1 MNKFADYSDIIWD
14 AFNLHHKKNE
24 NIDRK
29 KEILDKV
36 FEYYNLNPKT
46 FLFIGFNP
54 LIFAVPKNSV
64 IYVKDMNSNLVAEIS
79 KQIPIKTLDK
89 SEVKTFDCVIATDE
103 FLTFA
108 ENEMDQLGKISEL
121 CNYAKG
127 LLLTTVK
134 DYKNQDFKER
144 EYSHPAIIK
153 TGSDLTAFS
162 EIHNWDVQE
171 KNTWV
176 TGVYKINNTV
186 AECKGLYRRRCLYFK
201 QLAKFCND
209 AGSTDFLVHKNLMY
223 KSIIKK
229 NYEHVISIKFD
240 K

>member
-1 MNKFADYSDIIWD
+1 MNKFANYSDIIWD
-14 AFNLHHKKNE
+14 AFDLHHKKTE
-24 NIDRK
+24 TIERK

-46 FLFIGFNP
+46 FLFVGFNP
-54 LIFAVPKNSV
+54 LIFAVPKNSQ
-64 IYVKDMNSNLVAEIS
+64 IYLTEVSSPLFEKLS
-79 KQIPIKTLDK
+79 KQISVKNFEY
-89 SEVKTFDCVIATDE
+89 SEKTFDCVIAVDE

-108 ENEMDQLGKISEL
+108 ENEAEQLAKISKL
-121 CNYAKG
+121 CSYTKD

-153 TGSDLTAFS
+153 TGTDLTAFF
-162 EIHNWDVQE
+162 ETHNWDLQE
-171 KNTWV
+171 KNSWDTA
-176 TGVYKINNTV
+176 VYQTNNSNAT
-186 AECKGLYRRRCLYFK
+186 CRGLYRRRCLYFK
-201 QLAKFCND
+201 QLAKFCHD

-223 KSIIKK
+223 KSLIKK
-229 NYEHVISIKFD
+229 NYEHVISVKFD